1 MGYMRDIVVAKMNQ
15 AVKLKAAPEAEPKNL
30 EVLALQEQIRRL
42 IVDKIKL
49 AEQLAGNGK

>member
-15 AVKLKAAPEAEPKNL
+15 HAKLKTAPEAEPKNL

-42 IVDKIKL
+42 IVEKIKL